1 VSVNAETLRR
11 LAALKLAPDAMS
23 EVLSIIADIQSVADA
38 RKEKDRNRK
47 RNVRGMSAECPLE
60 NEGKSA
66 QPTPSREEYN
76 TTRAPAVI
84 PVGIS
89 NDIPPLVIPNAT
101 HSGAAAPSEDRL
113 DENPKDVLYG
123 ECLRWLVKETGK
135 QPNALRSAIG
145 KMLKLAG
152 GDANAGLVLGVLRDA
167 KREQKAD
174 PVSWAMG
181 VLNGRSNARAGPH
194 GNLDNPDRP
203 GGLAR
208 LYQRALEREAAKD
221 GEGQGY
227 VDHGNVLRIPVV
239 HGEGRG

>member
-1 VSVNAETLRR
+1 
-11 LAALKLAPDAMS
+11 
-23 EVLSIIADIQSVADA
+23 
-38 RKEKDRNRK
+38 
-47 RNVRGMSAECPLE
+47 
-60 NEGKSA
+60 
-66 QPTPSREEYN
+66 
-76 TTRAPAVI
+76 
-84 PVGIS
+84 
-89 NDIPPLVIPNAT
+89 
-101 HSGAAAPSEDRL
+101 L